1 MNALALA
8 FLTPLLAATW
18 FNRMWYSMPL
28 VVVISLVYGATRH
41 ELMRPIVEQSVRF
54 GIWIL
59 VFMAIVFVVLTGV
72 TMLIS

>member
-1 MNALALA
+1 MNAV
-8 FLTPLLAATW
+8 TLLAPLFATTW

-41 ELMRPIVEQSVRF
+41 ELMRPIIEQSVRF

-59 VFMAIVFVVLTGV
+59 VFMVIVFVVLTGV
-72 TMLIS
+72 TAMID